1 MTKPET
7 ASPPLFL
14 ITGISAA
21 GKSTIGQALAER
33 FPRSVHLRGDVFRRM
48 IVRGQAEMNSAELS
62 SEATTQLTLR
72 YRQAVTAARQY
83 LETGFTVIY
92 QDIVLGRYLP
102 EVLAM
107 IPTAPLYLVVLSPSV
122 EVVTARATARSKG
135 GYTPEFTPEVFDN
148 AFRQNTPR
156 LGLWLDTSALSVEA
170 SVNAILTRLE
180 QARVDQP

>member
-7 ASPPLFL
+7 TSPPLFL

-62 SEATTQLTLR
+62 FEATTQLTLR

-122 EVVTARATARSKG
+122 EVVTARQGQLRVARA
-135 GYTPEFTPEVFDN
+135 V
-148 AFRQNTPR
+148 
-156 LGLWLDTSALSVEA
+156 
-170 SVNAILTRLE
+170 TRLNLPLKCSITPS
-180 QARVDQP
+180 AKTRHASASGSILRR